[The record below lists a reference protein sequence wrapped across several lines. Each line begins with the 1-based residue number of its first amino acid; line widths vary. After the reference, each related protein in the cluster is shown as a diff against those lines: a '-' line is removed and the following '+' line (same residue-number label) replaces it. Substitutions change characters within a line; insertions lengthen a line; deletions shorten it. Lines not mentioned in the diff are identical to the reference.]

1 MAKRVRHNER
11 DIPIAEEPYRA
22 YLLHLQSLK
31 RSPNTLKAYGF
42 VFGRLRRFLAEQN
55 KRLQE
60 MTETDVAAFRL
71 RMLNDRLCPATVEQC
86 MMSLRHFFR
95 WLEDTGQIFL
105 NPAATLI
112 VKRPIRPILYAPSE
126 EEMKKLLAQPNVATP
141 IGLRDRAFIETA
153 YSTGARLEEIT
164 RLTIFDPD
172 LDRGTVRVL
181 GKGKKERVVPLGRQ
195 AVYWLKQYLK
205 HGRPK
210 LLKQRLDLKALWI
223 SAYGEAVHD
232 TGLRMALGVRSR
244 QAGLRRISPHAIR
257 RACAQHML
265 RHGAH
270 PVQIQ
275 FLLGHAG
282 LNNLS
287 QYLRVSVT
295 DMRKT
300 HRASKPGG

>member
-1 MAKRVRHNER
+1 MAKRARHNER
-11 DIPIAEEPYRA
+11 DVPVIEEPYRA

-42 VFGRLRRFLAEQN
+42 VFGRLHRFLSEQS
-55 KRLQE
+55 KQLREL
-60 MTETDVAAFRL
+60 TEADVEAFRL
-71 RMLNDRLCPATVEQC
+71 RMLNDRLCPATVERC
-86 MMSLRHFFR
+86 MASTRHFFR
-95 WLEDTGQIFL
+95 WMEDTGQVFL
-105 NPAATLI
+105 NPTATLI
-112 VKRPIRPILYAPSE
+112 VKRPTRPILYAPSE
-126 EEMKKLLAQPNVATP
+126 EEMKKLLAQPNVSTP

-153 YSTGARLEEIT
+153 YSTGARLEELT
-164 RLTIFDPD
+164 NLTIFDPD

-205 HGRPK
+205 HARPK
-210 LLKQRLDLKALWI
+210 MLKQRLDLKALWI
-223 SAYGEAVHD
+223 GAYGEAVD
-232 TGLRMALGVRSR
+232 APGLRAAVGVLSR
-244 QAGLRRISPHAIR
+244 RAGLRRISPHAIR
-257 RACAQHML
+257 RACATHML
-265 RHGAH
+265 RNGAH

-282 LNNLS
+282 LNTLS

-300 HRASKPGG
+300 HRASKPGN